1 MIGGNLN
8 VLTLTTLPP
17 ALYALLARS
26 EHCLEALQAQDD
38 GKFQPVGEN
47 WFYTIAVAHT
57 APAETRH
64 TEFHRQYLDIQ
75 IVLEGTE
82 IIDFSWID
90 AHQQQAEE
98 KNDPFIIAQARLP
111 HSVHLKVGDFV
122 IFYPGEAHQCVKR
135 YLKFRWPCWRHDN
148 ESSCAGYRCQLR
160 DWGCHC
166 CTPAC

>member
-98 KNDPFIIAQARLP
+98 KKRPVYYCPGAAPTLGPPQSGRFCDLLSGGSAPVRKA
-111 HSVHLKVGDFV
+111 
-122 IFYPGEAHQCVKR
+122 IFKIPLAMLASRQ
-135 YLKFRWPCWRHDN
+135 
-148 ESSCAGYRCQLR
+148 
-160 DWGCHC
+160 
-166 CTPAC
+166 